1 MATVLPTDP
10 SLSSSMPPDAPQT
23 FAVVPLV
30 DIAKSIRS
38 VPVAPEVLPKLQSR
52 LQDVDTDISDLAA
65 LIRLDAGLATSV
77 LKSSNSAYYTR
88 GSRVTSIEEAVSV
101 IGYEETLRIVAR
113 CSYSTVMKGS
123 LVCYG
128 LSGETLWEE
137 AVLAA
142 LAMAHLSELAS
153 DCDSSEAYISGLL
166 HAVGMVA
173 INDYL
178 LRTGRPNDVAPTTSL
193 DAIAQWEISVIG
205 HHHGKVSAA
214 MMQQWRFASSVVLAA
229 ERLPEPNISAD
240 DTVLSCLLPLGVT
253 IAKHVVAHQDADGAP
268 DPEFDLARAK
278 RAGLDRR
285 QLVDMLATVRD
296 HWKQTKQFLI

>member
-1 MATVLPTDP
+1 M
-10 SLSSSMPPDAPQT
+10 
-23 FAVVPLV
+23 PLV
-30 DIAKSIRS
+30 DIAKSIRA

-52 LQDVDTDISDLAA
+52 LQDVDTDITDLAA

-128 LSGETLWEE
+128 ISGEVLWEE

-142 LAMAHLSELAS
+142 LAMDQLSQVAE
-153 DCDSSEAYISGLL
+153 CDASEAYISGLL

-178 LRTGRPNDVAPTTSL
+178 LRTGRPNDVAPTGPL
-193 DAIAQWEISVIG
+193 DAIAQWEMHNIG

-229 ERLPEPNISAD
+229 ERLPEPAISSD
-240 DTVLSCLLPLGVT
+240 DTVLSALLPLGVT
-253 IAKHVVAHQDADGAP
+253 IAKHVCAHPDDDGVA

-285 QLVDMLATVRD
+285 QLVEMVATVRN
-296 HWKQTKQFLI
+296 HWKQTKQFLV

>member
-1 MATVLPTDP
+1 MANVFSSDP
-10 SLSSSMPPDAPQT
+10 SLSSDSPTGAPQS

-30 DIAKSIRS
+30 DIAKSIRA

-52 LQDVDTDISDLAA
+52 LQDVDTDISDLAT
-65 LIRLDAGLATSV
+65 LIRLDAGLAASV

-88 GSRVTSIEEAVSV
+88 GTRVTSIEEAVSV

-128 LSGETLWEE
+128 ISGELLWEE

-142 LAMAHLSELAS
+142 LAMDQLSQIAE
-153 DCDSSEAYISGLL
+153 CDSSEAYISGLL

-173 INDYL
+173 INDFL
-178 LRTGRPNDVAPTTSL
+178 LRTGRPNDVAPSGSL
-193 DAIAQWEISVIG
+193 EAIAQWELNTIG
-205 HHHGKVSAA
+205 HHNGKVAAA

-229 ERLPEPNISAD
+229 ERLPEPNVSSD
-240 DTVLSCLLPLGVT
+240 DTVLSAMLPLGVT
-253 IAKHVVAHQDADGAP
+253 IAKHIAAHPDDDGSP

-285 QLVDMLATVRD
+285 QLVEMVVTIRS

>member
-1 MATVLPTDP
+1 MATVLSSDP
-10 SLSSSMPPDAPQT
+10 SLSTTPSADAQQIV
-23 FAVVPLV
+23 AAVPLV
-30 DIAKSIRS
+30 DIIKSIRA
-38 VPVAPEVLPKLQSR
+38 VPVAPEVLPKLQAR
-52 LQDVDTDISDLAA
+52 LQDVDTDITDLSA
-65 LIRLDAGLATSV
+65 LIRLDAGLAASV

-128 LSGETLWEE
+128 ISGETLWEE
-137 AVLAA
+137 AVLTA
-142 LAMAHLSELAS
+142 LAMDQLSQLT
-153 DCDSSEAYISGLL
+153 DCDASEAYISGLL

-178 LRTGRPNDVAPTTSL
+178 VRNNRPSDVAPSGPL
-193 DAIAQWEISVIG
+193 EAIAQWEVHAIG
-205 HHHGKVSAA
+205 HHHGKVAGA
-214 MMQQWRFASSVVLAA
+214 MMQQWRFASSVVAAA
-229 ERLPEPNISAD
+229 ERLPETTVSSD
-240 DTVLSCLLPLGVT
+240 DTVLSCMLPLGVT
-253 IAKHVVAHQDADGAP
+253 IAKHVCAHPDEDNTS

-285 QLVDMLATVRD
+285 QLVEVLATVRS

>member
-1 MATVLPTDP
+1 VANVLPSDP
-10 SLSSSMPPDAPQT
+10 SLSNASTSGAPQA

-30 DIAKSIRS
+30 DIAKSIRA
-38 VPVAPEVLPKLQSR
+38 VPVAPEVLPKLQAR
-52 LQDVDTDISDLAA
+52 LQDVDTDITDLAA
-65 LIRLDAGLATSV
+65 LIRLDAGLAASV

-88 GSRVTSIEEAVSV
+88 GSRVTSIEEGVSV

-142 LAMAHLSELAS
+142 LAMDQLSQVAE
-153 DCDSSEAYISGLL
+153 CDASEAYIAGLL

-178 LRTGRPNDVAPTTSL
+178 MRTGRPSDVAPTGSL
-193 DAIAQWEISVIG
+193 DAIAQWEINAIG
-205 HHHGKVSAA
+205 HHHGKVAAA

-229 ERLPEPNISAD
+229 ERLPEPNVSAD

-253 IAKHVVAHQDADGAP
+253 IAKHLTAHPDEDGAP
-268 DPEFDLARAK
+268 DPEFDLSRAK

-285 QLVDMLATVRD
+285 QLVEMLATVRS
-296 HWKQTKQFLI
+296 HWKQTRQFLV

>member
-1 MATVLPTDP
+1 MANVLPTDP
-10 SLSSSMPPDAPQT
+10 FLSADSPANASQG

-30 DIAKSIRS
+30 DIVKSIRA

-65 LIRLDAGLATSV
+65 LIRLDAGLAASV

-88 GSRVTSIEEAVSV
+88 GTRVTSIEEAVSV

-128 LSGETLWEE
+128 ISGEALWEE

-142 LAMAHLSELAS
+142 LSMDQLSQLTE
-153 DCDSSEAYISGLL
+153 CDASEAYISGLL

-173 INDYL
+173 INDHL
-178 LRTGRPNDVAPTTSL
+178 LRTNTRPADVAPSGPL
-193 DAIAQWEISVIG
+193 DAIAQWETAAIG
-205 HHHGKVSAA
+205 HHHGKVAAA

-229 ERLPEPNISAD
+229 ERLPDPNVSSD
-240 DTVLSCLLPLGVT
+240 DTVLSAMLPLGVT
-253 IAKHVVAHQDADGAP
+253 IAKHIAAHPDEDGAQ
-268 DPEFDLARAK
+268 DPEFDLSRAK

-285 QLVDMLATVRD
+285 QLVEMVVTIRS

>member
-1 MATVLPTDP
+1 VAHVLSSDP
-10 SLSSSMPPDAPQT
+10 STAPLSSAGAQQPA
-23 FAVVPLV
+23 AVTPLA
-30 DIAKSIRS
+30 DIIKSIRA

-52 LQDVDTDISDLAA
+52 LQDIDTDITDLSA
-65 LIRLDAGLATSV
+65 LIRLDAGLAASV

-123 LVCYG
+123 LACYG
-128 LSGETLWEE
+128 ISGETLWEE

-142 LAMAHLSELAS
+142 IAMDQLSQETE
-153 DCDSSEAYISGLL
+153 CDASEAYISGLL

-178 LRTGRPNDVAPTTSL
+178 VRNNRRSEIAPQGPVE
-193 DAIAQWEISVIG
+193 AIAQWEIETIG
-205 HHHGKVSAA
+205 YHHGQVAAA
-214 MMQQWRFASSVVLAA
+214 MMQQWRFAATVSLAA
-229 ERLPEPNISAD
+229 ERLPEANISSD

-253 IAKHVVAHQDADGAP
+253 IARHVSAHPDGDNTS

-285 QLVDMLATVRD
+285 QLVEMLDKVRG

>member
-1 MATVLPTDP
+1 VANVLPSDP
-10 SLSSSMPPDAPQT
+10 SLSNASTSGAPQT

-30 DIAKSIRS
+30 DIAKSIRA
-38 VPVAPEVLPKLQSR
+38 VPVAPEVLPKLQAR
-52 LQDVDTDISDLAA
+52 LQDVDTDITDLAA
-65 LIRLDAGLATSV
+65 LIRLDAGLAASV

-88 GSRVTSIEEAVSV
+88 GSRVTSIEEGVSV

-128 LSGETLWEE
+128 ISGEALWEE

-142 LAMAHLSELAS
+142 LAMDHLSQLTE
-153 DCDSSEAYISGLL
+153 CDSSEAYISGLL

-178 LRTGRPNDVAPTTSL
+178 VRTGRPSDTAPAGPL
-193 DAIAQWEISVIG
+193 DAIAQWEIGAIG

-214 MMQQWRFASSVVLAA
+214 MMQQWRFAASVVLAA
-229 ERLPEPNISAD
+229 ERLPEPNISSD

-253 IAKHVVAHQDADGAP
+253 IAKHVSAHPDEDGAA

-285 QLVDMLATVRD
+285 QLVEMLTTVRS
-296 HWKQTKQFLI
+296 HWKQTRQFLV

>member
-1 MATVLPTDP
+1 MAHVLSSDP
-10 SLSSSMPPDAPQT
+10 SLSANPGANAAQP
-23 FAVVPLV
+23 FAVAPLI
-30 DIAKSIRS
+30 DIVKSIRS

-52 LQDVDTDISDLAA
+52 LQDVDTDITDLAA
-65 LIRLDAGLATSV
+65 LIRLDAGLAASV

-88 GSRVTSIEEAVSV
+88 GTRVTSIEEGVSV

-128 LSGETLWEE
+128 ISGEALWEE

-142 LAMAHLSELAS
+142 LAMDQLSQVA
-153 DCDSSEAYISGLL
+153 DCDASEAYISGLL

-178 LRTGRPNDVAPTTSL
+178 LRTARPNDLAPAGPL
-193 DAIAQWEISVIG
+193 DAIAQWEVAAIG

-229 ERLPEPNISAD
+229 ERLPEPNVSAD

-253 IAKHVVAHQDADGAP
+253 IAKHVTAHPDEDGAA

-285 QLVDMLATVRD
+285 QLVEMVGVVRG
-296 HWKQTKQFLI
+296 HWKQTKQFLV